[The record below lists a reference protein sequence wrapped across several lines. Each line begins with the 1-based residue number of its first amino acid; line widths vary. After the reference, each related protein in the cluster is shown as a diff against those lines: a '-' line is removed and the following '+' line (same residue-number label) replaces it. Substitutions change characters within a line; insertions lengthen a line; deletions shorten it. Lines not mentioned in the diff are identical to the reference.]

1 MSNIDSVINMIK
13 LNPDYEKNDMIE
25 QIMLTLKVTRSNAQV
40 YIYNAHRKMGTA
52 PAKQPSKM
60 AQAVVSA
67 AMKTAKKD
75 KYLPGQT
82 SSEKRSKTKVNQEE
96 VKAELAR
103 INAELDAFEKD
114 HVKHPN
120 GLTYIEQKN
129 LETMRAVTRRLNKER
144 REQEERESEVN
155 AYIHGSSDS
164 LSREDLRELGL

>member
-1 MSNIDSVINMIK
+1 MSNINTVIEFIK
-13 LNPDYEKNDMIE
+13 AEPNYNKDAMIE
-25 QIMLTLKVTRSNAQV
+25 KIIETLKVTRSNAQV
-40 YIYNAHRKMGTA
+40 YIYNAHRKMGTV
-52 PAKQPSKM
+52 PAKTSKI
-60 AQAVVSA
+60 AEAIVKKASE
-67 AMKTAKKD
+67 TAKKS

-82 SSEKRSKTKVNQEE
+82 SGEKRSKTKVNQEE
-96 VKAELAR
+96 VKAELER

-144 REQEERESEVN
+144 REQEERDNEVN